1 MTPIVTLTMN
11 PAIDV
16 AFDVDLLSPGHK
28 IRSAT
33 VHERQ
38 ADREFRIVP
47 QDATKHTATAGRV
60 AVIGAVPGNGIIF
73 GWQLR

>member
-38 ADREFRIVP
+38 TGREFRIVP
-47 QDATKHTATAGRV
+47 QDATKRTATAGHV
-60 AVIGAVPGNGIIF
+60 AVIGAIPWNRIIF